1 MKATLKTKDAYV
13 MSDMGIVVHR
23 CQISNEGDMEEIDL
37 NPGTYTLVTT
47 DANGVTNS
55 ERILIR

>member
-1 MKATLKTKDAYV
+1 MN
-13 MSDMGIVVHR
+13 DMGTVVHR
-23 CQISNEGDMEEIDL
+23 CQISKEGDMEELDL

-47 DANGVTNS
+47 DAYGVTNS

>member
-23 CQISNEGDMEEIDL
+23 CQISNEGDIEEIDL

-47 DANGVTNS
+47 DAYGVTNS